1 MRCPLRGGRRADTQG
16 CCSLH
21 VSGPSAQTIFVPE
34 ECPTFTVD
42 IAAPLAVSELLL
54 TCNDTERGWLVVRGD
69 QRWEAAPA
77 YEGPAIHCPLREAR
91 FETLV
96 LRGTRPCTF
105 LHHLQNGQWLTIR
118 GFSSTG
124 KWNAL
129 RDGLRTRLR
138 TCTWP
143 ATDLNFPF
151 RRGLEY
157 RSVRCIALR
166 RVFSLRHG
174 ILQSGEDRTTP
185 PRGGEAEM
193 AAISGPRWYL
203 RSRRDIRIRIILTY
217 RYWY

>member
-1 MRCPLRGGRRADTQG
+1 M
-16 CCSLH
+16 
-21 VSGPSAQTIFVPE
+21 
-34 ECPTFTVD
+34 D

-105 LHHLQNGQWLTIR
+105 LHHLPNGQWLTIR

-185 PRGGEAEM
+185 PRGGEAEI
-193 AAISGPRWYL
+193 AAPL
-203 RSRRDIRIRIILTY
+203 RFRDRAGTCVRAETYKFGSFLPIGIDILPHLHFSF
-217 RYWY
+217 